1 MTDERNDHYTERQP
15 DLTQPHGTPA
25 QGTQAQGTPAQ
36 GTHTPGSAAQ
46 AQRRD
51 YTEEFRVSGEAVLSK
66 IKELV
71 HEGNVRRITIKNDDG
86 RTLIEIPLTLGVIGT
101 VLLPVWA
108 AIGAIAALAA
118 NLTIAVERTDVGER
132 AASVTDAVEKT
143 AG

>member
-1 MTDERNDHYTERQP
+1 MTDERNDHYTEPQP
-15 DLTQPHGTPA
+15 DPTQPHGTPA

-108 AIGAIAALAA
+108 AIGAIAAMAA
-118 NLTIAVERTDVGER
+118 NLTIAVERTAPAPRPESDTPP
-132 AASVTDAVEKT
+132 AA
-143 AG
+143 